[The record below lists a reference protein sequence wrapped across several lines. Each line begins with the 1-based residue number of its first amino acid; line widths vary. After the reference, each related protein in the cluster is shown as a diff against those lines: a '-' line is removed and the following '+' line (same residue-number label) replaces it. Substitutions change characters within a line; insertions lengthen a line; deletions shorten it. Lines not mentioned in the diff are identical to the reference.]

1 MVDSAVSFWR
11 LFFIKKNNP
20 FVMKGLFAF
29 VRKRRF
35 ELPCPFEH
43 NDLNVARLPV
53 SPPPQ
58 ELAFANVQFL
68 GELNKFYVRIFLCY

>member
-1 MVDSAVSFWR
+1 
-11 LFFIKKNNP
+11 
-20 FVMKGLFAF
+20 
-29 VRKRRF
+29 VRQRRF

-58 ELAFANVQFL
+58 TFRIESANIYNLLAKTRFTKKFITAFFLDAIIENYRLILKYRTFASH
-68 GELNKFYVRIFLCY
+68 YA